1 MKKNKTTLLEWA
13 KPTWPQ
19 AFPAMTAQ
27 PTGPFDPR
35 PRQGNP
41 EALQGAADSGEQR
54 RGEVGSWVGEMAGE
68 VGARFGHR

>member
-1 MKKNKTTLLEWA
+1 MG
-13 KPTWPQ
+13 Q
-19 AFPAMTAQ
+19 AHLATGLPGHDGPAH
-27 PTGPFDPR
+27 GPFDLR

>member
-1 MKKNKTTLLEWA
+1 
-13 KPTWPQ
+13 
-19 AFPAMTAQ
+19 MTAQ
-27 PTGPFDPR
+27 PTEPFDLR
-35 PRQGNP
+35 PRQGNL